1 MSQVKRH
8 QAESH
13 LRLIRQDLRDMY
25 IELEDERLIP
35 EPGQIRG
42 LIIQME
48 TLSGL
53 LEKESRSKL
62 KSIGNPINK
71 DKMIKKKS
79 L

>member
-1 MSQVKRH
+1 MSQSKRD

-13 LRLIRQDLRDMY
+13 LRLIRQELRNMY
-25 IELEDERLIP
+25 IELKDERLLP

-48 TLSGL
+48 ALSGL
-53 LEKESRSKL
+53 TEKSRSKL
-62 KSIGNPINK
+62 KSIGNPTNK

>member
-1 MSQVKRH
+1 
-8 QAESH
+8 
-13 LRLIRQDLRDMY
+13 MY
-25 IELEDERLIP
+25 IELKDERLLP

-48 TLSGL
+48 ALSGL
-53 LEKESRSKL
+53 TEKSRSKL
-62 KSIGNPINK
+62 KSIGNPTNK

>member
-1 MSQVKRH
+1 MSQSKRD

-25 IELEDERLIP
+25 IELKDERLLP

-48 TLSGL
+48 ALSGL
-53 LEKESRSKL
+53 TEKSRSKL

-71 DKMIKKKS
+71 DKMIKKRS